1 MHLGKNLEPDTR
13 YVPEGEFSVQV
24 VVPETE
30 AQEVCEQLE
39 SMAQAKLAEVVKDN
53 PKLKTVLSTRT
64 LFENDTDEVGNPT
77 GNILFKT
84 KMQLEQVS

>member
-1 MHLGKNLEPDTR
+1 MLVIKGNALWAKIFEPDTR

-39 SMAQAKLAEVVKDN
+39 NMAQAKLASCQGQS
-53 PKLKTVLSTRT
+53 KTQDCPVHTYT
-64 LFENDTDEVGNPT
+64 V
-77 GNILFKT
+77 
-84 KMQLEQVS
+84 